1 MSHINQSAD
10 WRARGE
16 QLRIEARAFIAGQYG
31 VARDGARFTVTSP
44 IDGRVLAEVVSC
56 GEAEVERA
64 VVAARQCFDSGV
76 WADLPPRQRKAVLLR
91 WARLL
96 EAHAEELALLET
108 LDSGKPIADTT
119 SVDIPSAI
127 YCLEWFAELADKVAG
142 EVPAC
147 DPGFLG
153 TVTREPVGVVAA
165 IVPWNYPLLMA
176 TWKFAPALA
185 AGNSVLLKPS
195 EKTPLTALR
204 IAALAQQAGIPDGV
218 FNVLPGD
225 GRTGRLLSLHGDI
238 DCIAFTGSGKVG
250 REIAANAAAS
260 NLKRVW
266 LELGGK
272 SANIVMADCP
282 DLDRAAQSAAA
293 AVFSNMGQVCSAG
306 SRLLV
311 QRAIAPTFID
321 KLCAAAQSYL
331 PGDPLDPASVTGS
344 LIDAGH
350 CTRVRQFVDAARA
363 EAQLL
368 LGGDSVA
375 PVAGGSYLQPT
386 IFKVSDPQASI
397 AREEIFGPVLAVI
410 EFDDLEQAIA
420 IANASEYG
428 LAAAFWSADL
438 ASIRRATRG
447 LRAGTVWVNCYD
459 ELLDMN
465 FPFGGFKQSGN
476 GRDNSVHALE
486 KYSEL
491 KSTIIRC

>member
-1 MSHINQSAD
+1 MSRLKDTAY
-10 WRARGE
+10 WREQGE
-16 QLRIEARAFIAGQYG
+16 KLLIEGRAFIG
-31 VARDGARFTVTSP
+31 GAYVNAQTQETFAVNSP
-44 IDGRVLAEVVSC
+44 IDGRALAQVALC
-56 GEAEVERA
+56 READVERA
-64 VVAARQCFDSGV
+64 VESA
-76 WADLPPRQRKAVLLR
+76 RKALDAGAWAGLAPRERKQVLRR
-91 WARLL
+91 WASLIA
-96 EAHAEELALLET
+96 EHAEELALLET
-108 LDSGKPIADTT
+108 LDTGKPISD
-119 SVDIPSAI
+119 SQGVDIPSAV
-127 YCLEWFAELADKVAG
+127 YCLEWFAELVDKVAG

-147 DPGFLG
+147 DPQFLG

-204 IAALAQQAGIPDGV
+204 IAALAKQAGVPDGV

-225 GRTGRLLSLHGDI
+225 GVTGRLLSLHQDI

-250 REIAANAAAS
+250 REIAGNAALS

-272 SANIVMADCP
+272 SANIVMADCE
-282 DLDRAAQSAAA
+282 DLPRAAQAAAA

-311 QRAIAPTFID
+311 QRGVPQVFFD
-321 KLCAAAQSYL
+321 ELLKAAQAYL
-331 PGDPLDPASVTGS
+331 PGDPLDPQSVTGS
-344 LIDAGH
+344 LIDAGQSQ
-350 CTRVRQFVDAARA
+350 RVRQYIELGKAQARLLFGGDAA
-363 EAQLL
+363 Q
-368 LGGDSVA
+368 

-386 IFKVSDPQASI
+386 IFQTRDPSLPI
-397 AREEIFGPVLAVI
+397 AREEVFGPVLTLI
-410 EFDDLEQAIA
+410 EFDELEDAIA

-438 ASIRRATRG
+438 GAIRRATRA

-459 ELLDMN
+459 ELVDMN
-465 FPFGGFKQSGN
+465 FPFGGFKESGN
-476 GRDNSVHALE
+476 GRDNSAHALD